1 MVVIVQIQV
10 RVHVNDAVVDNDK
23 YVDNRLEID
32 VRKTSLKKVSWLKI
46 LLFDFKKILVVSE
59 DAMKAYFC
67 TENNVFF
74 TK

>member
-23 YVDNRLEID
+23 YVDNHLEID

-59 DAMKAYFC
+59 DAMEVYFC

>member
-32 VRKTSLKKVSWLKI
+32 VRKTSLKKVS
-46 LLFDFKKILVVSE
+46 
-59 DAMKAYFC
+59 
-67 TENNVFF
+67 
-74 TK
+74 